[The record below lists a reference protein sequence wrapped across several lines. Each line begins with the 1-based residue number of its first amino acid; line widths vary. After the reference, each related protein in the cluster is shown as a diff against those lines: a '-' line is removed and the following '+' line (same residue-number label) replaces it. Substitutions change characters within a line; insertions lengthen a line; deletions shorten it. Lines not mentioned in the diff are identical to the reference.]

1 VKFDYTTRAQLLA
14 RIRERY
20 RTATGIA
27 AAKYGAFLSEASDT
41 ELRTAFGATQG
52 QVASL
57 RGRLT
62 SQAARLKSVQ
72 DAVGE

>member
-20 RTATGIA
+20 RTASGET
-27 AAKYGAFLSEASDT
+27 AAKCAAFLAGASDV
-41 ELRTAFGATQG
+41 ELRSAFGVAQG

-57 RGRLT
+57 KGRL
-62 SQAARLKSVQ
+62 QASAAKLK
-72 DAVGE
+72 ALRETVGE

>member
-20 RTATGIA
+20 RTATGETAAKCAVFLA
-27 AAKYGAFLSEASDT
+27 AASDV
-41 ELRTAFGATQG
+41 ELRSAFGVAQG

-57 RGRLT
+57 KGRL
-62 SQAARLKSVQ
+62 QASAAKLK
-72 DAVGE
+72 ALRETVGE